1 MYTALLYVHVLALV
15 YWLGG
20 DLGTF
25 LSSRYVLRRDL
36 SVESRQ
42 TAFKILMECD
52 MGPRLAMPIILGSG
66 CHLAALRWPSL
77 IPEATALV
85 GWLLVLVWVGLIA
98 ALHSPVGH
106 RMPSLAQWD
115 LRLRF
120 AVVFTLLAA
129 GAYGFTL
136 GLPGWVALKVL
147 IFALLVACGIAVRF
161 GLKPFAL
168 AYVQMINEGASEA
181 GNTAMITH
189 MGVVRRYVWIIW
201 LGLFVNAA
209 LGLRIITF

>member
-1 MYTALLYVHVLALV
+1 MYTVLLYIHVLALV

-20 DLGTF
+20 DLGTY
-25 LSSRYVLRRDL
+25 LSSRHVLNRDL
-36 SVESRQ
+36 AVESRQ

-66 CHLAALRWPSL
+66 CHLAALRWPTL
-77 IPEATALV
+77 IPAETILI
-85 GWLLVLVWVGLIA
+85 GWGTVSVWLGLILA
-98 ALHSPVGH
+98 IHSSLGH

-120 AVVFTLLAA
+120 AVVFTLLGAA
-129 GAYGFTL
+129 ALGFSK
-136 GLPGWVALKVL
+136 GLPDWMAIKIG
-147 IFALLVACGIAVRF
+147 IFAVLVGCGIAVRF

-168 AYVQMINEGASEA
+168 AYMQMIKDGASKA
-181 GNTAMITH
+181 GDSAMIHH
-189 MGVVRRYVWIIW
+189 MGIVRRYVWAIW

-209 LGLRIITF
+209 LGLRVIGN

>member
-25 LSSRYVLRRDL
+25 LSSRHVLRRDL
-36 SVESRQ
+36 ERRV
-42 TAFKILMECD
+42 AAN
-52 MGPRLAMPIILGSG
+52 RLQDSDGVRHG
-66 CHLAALRWPSL
+66 
-77 IPEATALV
+77 TAL
-85 GWLLVLVWVGLIA
+85 GHAHHSGLGLPSSGTALAQPHPRCNRSRWLATGGLFWVGLVA

-129 GAYGFTL
+129 GAYGFYIGITRL
-136 GLPGWVALKVL
+136 GCPQSPGLCPSGGMWHRGALW
-147 IFALLVACGIAVRF
+147 A
-161 GLKPFAL
+161 
-168 AYVQMINEGASEA
+168 
-181 GNTAMITH
+181 
-189 MGVVRRYVWIIW
+189 
-201 LGLFVNAA
+201 
-209 LGLRIITF
+209 

>member
-1 MYTALLYVHVLALV
+1 
-15 YWLGG
+15 
-20 DLGTF
+20 
-25 LSSRYVLRRDL
+25 
-36 SVESRQ
+36 
-42 TAFKILMECD
+42 
-52 MGPRLAMPIILGSG
+52 
-66 CHLAALRWPSL
+66 
-77 IPEATALV
+77 
-85 GWLLVLVWVGLIA
+85 
-98 ALHSPVGH
+98 
-106 RMPSLAQWD
+106 MPSLAQWD

-129 GAYGFTL
+129 GTYGFSL

-147 IFALLVACGIAVRF
+147 VFAVLVACGIAVRF

-209 LGLRIITF
+209 LGLRVITF

>member
-1 MYTALLYVHVLALV
+1 M
-15 YWLGG
+15 
-20 DLGTF
+20 
-25 LSSRYVLRRDL
+25 LRRDL

-106 RMPSLAQWD
+106 RMPTLAQWD
-115 LRLRF
+115 LRLRV
-120 AVVFTLLAA
+120 AVVITLLAA
-129 GAYGFTL
+129 GAYGATL

-147 IFALLVACGIAVRF
+147 VFALLVACGIAVRF

-181 GNTAMITH
+181 GNTAMIAH

-209 LGLRIITF
+209 LGLRVITF

>member
-1 MYTALLYVHVLALV
+1 MYTVLLYVHVLALV

-20 DLGTF
+20 DLGTY
-25 LSSRYVLRRDL
+25 LSSRHVLNRDL
-36 SVESRQ
+36 AVESRQ

-66 CHLAALRWPSL
+66 CHLAALRWPTL
-77 IPEATALV
+77 IPAETILI
-85 GWLLVLVWVGLIA
+85 GWGTVSVWLGLILA
-98 ALHSPVGH
+98 IHSSLGH

-120 AVVFTLLAA
+120 AVVFTLLGAA
-129 GAYGFTL
+129 ALGFSK
-136 GLPGWVALKVL
+136 GLPDWMAIKIG
-147 IFALLVACGIAVRF
+147 IFAVLVGCGIAVRF

-168 AYVQMINEGASEA
+168 AYMQMIKDGASKA
-181 GNTAMITH
+181 GDSAMIHH
-189 MGVVRRYVWIIW
+189 MGIVRRYVWAIW

-209 LGLRIITF
+209 LGLRVIGN